1 MKVFSQAFLFIESL
15 KFTQIFFFKQY
26 IKNQGV
32 ILSGQ
37 VQISCTY
44 TSQSVNKTASAPRCV
59 RSILKR
65 SEKINNMQG
74 MILTKPQF
82 HFTNI
87 VSSWHEEKILAVD
100 TLKSFF
106 RYEYLLSK
114 SKYER
119 LNSVKW
125 FFVGSPSNSEQPKFS

>member
-1 MKVFSQAFLFIESL
+1 M
-15 KFTQIFFFKQY
+15 
-26 IKNQGV
+26 
-32 ILSGQ
+32 
-37 VQISCTY
+37 
-44 TSQSVNKTASAPRCV
+44 

-65 SEKINNMQG
+65 SEKIDNMQG

-125 FFVGSPSNSEQPKFS
+125 FFVGSPSNSEQPKLKNFLEQGQSDTWPRSCIKALIHGRDLNKKP